1 MEEREMNDSLD
12 NISGVVDMDD
22 YKNHAD
28 ECRCKICMSRATSNP
43 IKSTI
48 NKSKKYPR
56 NVIIYQ
62 HKRSQFTWYTR
73 FRLEDKKKN
82 KSIYKVK
89 STNQTEKKEALAW
102 ADDYFEELLREDLK
116 VISKSKKAE
125 TQFKNVALL
134 CLEKEIKLNTPK
146 GYINY
151 RGIIHNILNP
161 IFAKKQIRNIGYHE
175 ILNFYN
181 DLRKDP
187 CKFID
192 SEGKWITRNIKPPT
206 KKNYRVC
213 LKRILHFALGAKY
226 IDRLPEFPQWKE
238 TNTVSSRDYLAL
250 EEYKQFMK
258 YLHKVMRD
266 KEELMW
272 RTYPIKEDFLIMVRF
287 LINSFLRPSDLKVL
301 KHKHVEIKKDNRGK
315 GAEARWLR
323 LTHPATKTTDTPVI
337 TMPNAVDEYEA
348 LLQYRKDNPINGRT
362 YIDKEDYLFEP
373 KYDKGED
380 ESETR
385 AVTRKYAM
393 VIMSNQFRMA
403 INGSGIKQKTGKN
416 NITLYSLRHS
426 SIMYRLQ
433 KGNVQLLE
441 IARNA
446 RTSPM
451 MIDKFYGSHLMP
463 DHVRKAIHSFKDGN
477 AQKSYKKQDK
487 ITVDKVEE
495 LSSEIGNLS
504 EKEREKLLMQ
514 LIKKS

>member
-1 MEEREMNDSLD
+1 
-12 NISGVVDMDD
+12 
-22 YKNHAD
+22 
-28 ECRCKICMSRATSNP
+28 
-43 IKSTI
+43 
-48 NKSKKYPR
+48 
-56 NVIIYQ
+56 
-62 HKRSQFTWYTR
+62 
-73 FRLEDKKKN
+73 
-82 KSIYKVK
+82 
-89 STNQTEKKEALAW
+89 
-102 ADDYFEELLREDLK
+102 
-116 VISKSKKAE
+116 
-125 TQFKNVALL
+125 
-134 CLEKEIKLNTPK
+134 
-146 GYINY
+146 
-151 RGIIHNILNP
+151 
-161 IFAKKQIRNIGYHE
+161 
-175 ILNFYN
+175 
-181 DLRKDP
+181 
-187 CKFID
+187 
-192 SEGKWITRNIKPPT
+192 
-206 KKNYRVC
+206 
-213 LKRILHFALGAKY
+213 
-226 IDRLPEFPQWKE
+226 
-238 TNTVSSRDYLAL
+238 
-250 EEYKQFMK
+250 
-258 YLHKVMRD
+258 
-266 KEELMW
+266 
-272 RTYPIKEDFLIMVRF
+272 
-287 LINSFLRPSDLKVL
+287 
-301 KHKHVEIKKDNRGK
+301 
-315 GAEARWLR
+315 R